1 MKKRVLTFLFALVAI
16 ASGAFEQG
24 DFTYSVASDGTAVL
38 NGFKTGAT
46 FSSTTLTIPGYV
58 WDASA
63 QKRYQVKKVAWG
75 AFNPAVRTTFASQLK
90 AITRVTINYGVEEL
104 DASVFYNCTSLRLVD
119 LPSSIKMMGAYV
131 FGACPITNVNLA
143 AETMPTFVDNL
154 TFTSMG
160 TVSGTRYLT
169 CATPDGRTAANAVS
183 HVTSNFTIQW
193 NHTAAD
199 FANHTMG
206 SSSNSN
212 LFDVY
217 YNVIEPGDPASNA
230 YGKVKLLGA
239 SKRASATNLTL
250 TFAYNQ
256 SVNKDAIYYYV
267 TEIDKSMRYRCGDVQ
282 VLDMSQTS
290 KVEKIGDFAFYGST
304 ALTTVVTKALAIG
317 NYAFY
322 NCSNLTSLTLDD
334 GVQTLDA
341 YCFAG
346 TGLNKE
352 LNVPESVTQIG
363 QYAFNGCNNLP
374 SVFINRDN
382 TTTYGSQI
390 FSSSQKTKLYVP
402 LSQMYRVAQATS
414 GWLINVSGTRK
425 LLPYIKPATRWS
437 AISVPVSDNILLP
450 ASGEFY
456 AASGYD
462 NTMQSLYTE
471 KQDNSKGITGYTGL
485 LFKGTVGTVYR
496 FRDKSELSNPSGYTA
511 IQLSQRSDGILAKH
525 LFLDRR

>member
-1 MKKRVLTFLFALVAI
+1 MKKSVLTFLFALVAI

-63 QKRYQVKKVAWG
+63 QKRYQVKKVAWS
-75 AFNPAVRTTFASQLK
+75 AFNPAIKTDFATQLK

-104 DASVFYNCTSLRLVD
+104 DAAVFYNCTSLRSAD
-119 LPSSIKMMGAYV
+119 LPSSIKRMGAYV

-154 TFTSMG
+154 TFTDMG

-169 CATPDGRTAANAVS
+169 CATPDGRSAANAVS
-183 HVTSNFTIQW
+183 HVTNYFTVQW
-193 NHTAAD
+193 SHTAAD
-199 FANHTMG
+199 FTGHVMG
-206 SSSNSN
+206 SSSNGN

-217 YNVIEPGDPASNA
+217 YNVVEPGDPASNA

-239 SKRASATNLTL
+239 NKRASTTNFTL
-250 TFAYNQ
+250 TFGYNQ

-267 TEIDKSMRYRCGDVQ
+267 TEIDKSMRYRCSDVQ
-282 VLDMSQTS
+282 GLDMSQTS
-290 KVEKIGDFAFYGST
+290 KVEKIGDNAFYGST
-304 ALTTVVTKALAIG
+304 ALTSVVTKAQAIG

-322 NCSNLTSLTLDD
+322 NCSNLTTLTLGD
-334 GVQTLDA
+334 GVQTLGA
-341 YCFAG
+341 YSFAN

-352 LNVPESVTQIG
+352 VNVPGSVTQIG
-363 QYAFNGCNNLP
+363 QYAFNGCTNLP

-382 TTTYGSQI
+382 ITTYGSQL
-390 FSSSQKTKLYVP
+390 FGSSQKTKLYVP

-414 GWLINVSGTRK
+414 GWLNNASGTRK

-437 AISVPVSDNILLP
+437 AIAVPVSDNILLP
-450 ASGEFY
+450 TSGEFY

-462 NTMQSLYTE
+462 TSPIST
-471 KQDNSKGITGYTGL
+471 L
-485 LFKGTVGTVYR
+485 LM
-496 FRDKSELSNPSGYTA
+496 
-511 IQLSQRSDGILAKH
+511 
-525 LFLDRR
+525 